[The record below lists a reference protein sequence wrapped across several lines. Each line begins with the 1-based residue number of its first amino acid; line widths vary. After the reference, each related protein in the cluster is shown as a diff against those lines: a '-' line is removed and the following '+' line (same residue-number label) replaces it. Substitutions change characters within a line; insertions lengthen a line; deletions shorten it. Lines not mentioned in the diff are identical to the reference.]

1 MSSIGIVILMMVP
14 ANDLSGG
21 GGGVWPFEGWVDVLF
36 VQGATDVHQLTC
48 FVVIVPP
55 WCSSSL

>member
-36 VQGATDVHQLTC
+36 VEGAIHVHQLIC

>member
-1 MSSIGIVILMMVP
+1 MMVP
-14 ANDLSGG
+14 ANYLSVGG

-36 VQGATDVHQLTC
+36 VEGAIHVRQLIC